1 MFRKTVFATALAVAV
16 STSPAFAA
24 SILADGGFEV
34 QGTASTSNYCYFG
47 FSAAGNPACQAGA
60 WSGVVPQFGGSGLQF
75 EGNNAWPGLA
85 TPDGT
90 RYGFIQLTGSLN
102 QKFTPIQSGNYLL
115 SWLDAGRPP
124 GCCGGN
130 QRYYAVIDDGV
141 NLAPLLYQG
150 STTTGQGWTGRQADF
165 TVGLNAGTTYTL
177 TFQGLERVT
186 DQTSFIDAVSLDF
199 VAPTVPEPA
208 SWALLLAGF
217 GLVGAAAR
225 RRGHVPIV
233 TA

>member
-1 MFRKTVFATALAVAV
+1 MKKTVFAAALAVAA
-16 STSPAFAA
+16 TATPAFAA
-24 SILADGGFEV
+24 NILADGGFEA

-47 FSAAGNPACQAGA
+47 FSSAGNPACQGGP
-60 WSGVVPQFGGSGLQF
+60 WSGPVPPFGGSGLQF
-75 EGNNAWPGLA
+75 EGNGAWPGLA

-90 RYGFIQLTGSLN
+90 RYGFIQLTGSLSQN
-102 QKFTPIQSGNYLL
+102 FTPTQSGNYLL
-115 SWLDAGRPP
+115 SWLDAGRPF

-130 QRYYAVIDDGV
+130 QLYFAVIDDGT

-150 STTTGQGWTGRQADF
+150 STTTGQAWTARQADF
-165 TVGLNAGTTYTL
+165 AVTLNAGTAYRL

-208 SWALLLAGF
+208 SWALMLAGF
-217 GLVGAAAR
+217 GLVGAATR
-225 RRGHVPIV
+225 RRARMQTVL
-233 TA
+233 A